1 VTDPVHVVFCADI
14 SISMWFQFDH
24 SGRSR
29 LTKSKL
35 GLLLNEVGACLDFF
49 NVTLDNYITIEEF
62 GDTVSLS
69 DNELDIYLDKIRK
82 RLLSSSSGSGNTTG
96 QAVQPLSPQGDSTSS
111 AGGKPG
117 GNKLRDHRL
126 LSQIFGIINTSGSGM
141 SSC

>member
-1 VTDPVHVVFCADI
+1 
-14 SISMWFQFDH
+14 MWFQFDH

-35 GLLLNEVGACLDFF
+35 GLLLNEVGACLDANDLNWCFYFF

-96 QAVQPLSPQGDSTSS
+96 QAAQPLSPQGDSTSS
-111 AGGKPG
+111 ASGKPG

-141 SSC
+141 PSC